1 MGRGMPAIGLA
12 FSIPVCPQLGR
23 NTPVAWA
30 DCRACYGLVQYSR
43 FSARSASGRPFC
55 RRTAA
60 ETATNLHPT
69 TLCLRSGVLD
79 GAAASAGPIVPLPGV
94 ANGRPRL
101 SAQVTL
107 RRRTTRRAG
116 MAERGGGYALSFGGI
131 RLACAL
137 AQFLINI

>member
-1 MGRGMPAIGLA
+1 M
-12 FSIPVCPQLGR
+12 
-23 NTPVAWA
+23 
-30 DCRACYGLVQYSR
+30 
-43 FSARSASGRPFC
+43 
-55 RRTAA
+55 

-79 GAAASAGPIVPLPGV
+79 GGAASAGQIVPLPGV

-137 AQFLINI
+137 ARSPYGFCGSASVCRYSFSSRSWSL